1 MKVMDHSEALRL
13 QAAERYVLGELSPKL
28 REEYEEHYF
37 GCEECAA
44 DVKAAAAFAEG
55 ARELFRKER
64 SQEEKEPV
72 QIGGWFAWLRPAIA
86 APALAALLL
95 IVGYQS
101 LVMIPQLRRGSAV
114 PLTAQSANFVSL
126 IGANSRSEG
135 GKVFLIHR
143 DNPTVVE
150 VDIPETG
157 EFSGYICQI
166 QDAQSRVLYEHR
178 VSVIDAK
185 QSVHLIVP
193 AAGLRPGKYSLVVLG
208 EGSAGSAAASA
219 SELERIRFTTG
230 ATN

>member
-1 MKVMDHSEALRL
+1 MDHSEALRL

-135 GKVFLIHR
+135 GKVF
-143 DNPTVVE
+143 
-150 VDIPETG
+150 